1 MTVWDLVATRAL
13 VEKAQVGRLV
23 AATTGVRGGDHWY
36 ICDEDAS
43 VAMISA
49 NDGVDEELRQPRA
62 ELFVHAVNAL
72 PVMVAETEA
81 LRAKVAAHEP
91 TAPEPYRDSFSGC
104 TDRNPDVCAC
114 GQDTGAQCDICE
126 QDIEDGQM
134 IQTLTRST
142 YPYLPSHHR
151 DQEWEH
157 YIWHVDCARKA
168 ADEADRASETQ

>member
-1 MTVWDLVATRAL
+1 MTMTNLEHTKALYEKAELRDLVAM
-13 VEKAQVGRLV
+13 
-23 AATTGVRGGDHWY
+23 TTGASGGDHWY

-72 PVMVAETEA
+72 PVLVAETAE
-81 LRAKVAAHEP
+81 LRARVAAHEP
-91 TAPEPYRDSFSGC
+91 SAPAPYVDSFGGC

-126 QDIEDGQM
+126 QDIEDGES

-157 YIWHVDCARKA
+157 YIWHVDCATKA
-168 ADEADRASETQ
+168 ADEADRASETP